1 MLQENMRFLWVF
13 IWKFLYINH
22 LTPFLGVLTPFF
34 HTSKFAIYT
43 IQTSWLNATRIYKV
57 YMGFVLKIPLY
68 KPFHTFLRHFHTF
81 FSHLQISN
89 KNHNNRLYKYYK
101 NIYGFCGFL
110 FENSSISTISHLF
123 WAFSHLFFTPPNF

>member
-1 MLQENMRFLWVF
+1 MLQEYIRGLRVF
-13 IWKFLYINH
+13 FRKFLYINH

-89 KNHNNRLYKYYK
+89 ENHNNRLYKYYK
-101 NIYGFCGFL
+101 NIYGLYGF
-110 FENSSISTISHLF
+110 FIEISSIYAISHLF
-123 WAFSHLFFTPPNF
+123 RAFSHL